1 MEVTLA
7 WESEQKSR
15 ATISSPPS
23 EGPSPPQGWM
33 GHRLRHR
40 ATTPLTCANNLY
52 AMELRAPVSVE
63 SAMKTSS
70 TPFPK
75 GRRRGM
81 RWLTTTT
88 LVALVVAG
96 VQVGIINSGSA
107 SPLNSRANSIAVGVA
122 SPSTTSVPSAVT
134 RSPRS
139 ETSKSKVPLD
149 TPVADV
155 APFRLPSRGCG
166 FTPLSALVSASTST
180 STTTPQHAPFALG
193 HCRLLEIGDSLGD
206 DLEYGIRHELQ
217 STPGLKLIQRN
228 KVSTGLSASW
238 FYNWPAHLKSDLHD
252 YHPNLVVIM
261 FGANDEQA
269 LRVDGASQPF
279 GSPKWRS
286 AYIARVRRIDRMVT
300 KAGAYAF
307 WVGLPIAAPTT
318 YSQGLRALNAIYRQV
333 ATSTPGVTFQPM
345 WHLLAT
351 KGGNYRGGAV
361 VNKVPSALRMSDGIH
376 FTSTGELVIGTFV
389 SRQLATVYDVNLR
402 PEEPAY
408 IDR

>member
-1 MEVTLA
+1 MAKAVVSFA
-7 WESEQKSR
+7 
-15 ATISSPPS
+15 
-23 EGPSPPQGWM
+23 
-33 GHRLRHR
+33 
-40 ATTPLTCANNLY
+40 
-52 AMELRAPVSVE
+52 AMERRTPVSVE
-63 SAMKTSS
+63 SAMKTLL
-70 TPFPK
+70 TPYPK
-75 GRRRGM
+75 SRRLWM
-81 RWLTTTT
+81 RCWTTAT
-88 LVALVVAG
+88 LAALVLAG
-96 VQVGIINSGSA
+96 GQFGKINAGSA
-107 SPLNSRANSIAVGVA
+107 SSLNSHVNRVTLTVTSQF
-122 SPSTTSVPSAVT
+122 TTSAPKALARSA
-134 RSPRS
+134 RSK
-139 ETSKSKVPLD
+139 TSKSKVRRD
-149 TPVADV
+149 IPVADIV
-155 APFRLPSRGCG
+155 AFRLPSRGCG
-166 FTPLSALVSASTST
+166 FTPESALLGMRTST
-180 STTTPQHAPFALG
+180 STTIPHHAPFALG

-217 STPGLKLIQRN
+217 LTRGLKLIQRN
-228 KVSTGLSASW
+228 KTSTGLSASW

-269 LRVDGASQPF
+269 LSVDGVSQPF

-307 WVGLPIAAPTT
+307 WVGLPIVAPKS

-333 ATSTPGVTFQPM
+333 ASSTPGVTFQPM

-361 VNKVPSALRMSDGIH
+361 VNNVQSALRRSDGIH
-376 FTSTGELVIGTFV
+376 FTSTGELVIGTFIA
-389 SRQLATVYDVNLR
+389 RQLATVYNVNLR